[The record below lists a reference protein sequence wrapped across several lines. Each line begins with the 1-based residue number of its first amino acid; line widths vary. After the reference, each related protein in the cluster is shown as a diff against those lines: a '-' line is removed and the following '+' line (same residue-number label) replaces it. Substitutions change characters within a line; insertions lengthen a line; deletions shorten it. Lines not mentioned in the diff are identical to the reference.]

1 MTTTHQ
7 TSRVTGL
14 LFYSGGSANL
24 PLQPIDAV
32 RVDAEGRLVGFHSGK
47 TQAQLQVECGLE
59 IKIAGAETFEELRDA
74 YYTTAPEQITES
86 DFLAALSVLPPMRW
100 GRWLGV
106 PPYQQRFRM
115 TSLAE
120 CHDRFHL
127 NPTKN
132 KTYHICLSKTL
143 TDAVGTHRAPKRYLH
158 VLCQQLRGKSCSMV
172 QYGSLKRKT

>member
-47 TQAQLQVECGLE
+47 TQAQLQVEIGLE

-86 DFLAALSVLPPMRW
+86 DFLDALNVLPPMRW

-106 PPYQQRFRM
+106 ESFRISELYSGNI
-115 TSLAE
+115 TTIYARTP
-120 CHDRFHL
+120 DGQYWKFR
-127 NPTKN
+127 
-132 KTYHICLSKTL
+132 
-143 TDAVGTHRAPKRYLH
+143 DRAP
-158 VLCQQLRGKSCSMV
+158 
-172 QYGSLKRKT
+172 GSLGWQGLCPEPQDQRPPDRLTRHRPRSHHVSPHHARP